1 MTRTRITVPEGR
13 RAVALLTLGI
23 AAAALVAGTLA
34 AQAGMQMSRTERQAA
49 VAFTARFDS
58 ARNLMPE
65 VQRRERFAQL
75 ADEAVAQ
82 SQKLGFDPAAWAER
96 RLTRVAAPIS
106 RGDANHLLRQV
117 GGGGSEGLFAA
128 DNFELSVLS
137 PEASLFR
144 APALDDKGLSLA
156 MSGVLYFPL
165 TPGQI
170 RP

>member
-1 MTRTRITVPEGR
+1 M
-13 RAVALLTLGI
+13 ALLAMAI
-23 AAAALVAGTLA
+23 AAAALVAGALT
-34 AQAGMQMSRTERQAA
+34 AQAGLQMSRAERRSALA
-49 VAFTARFDS
+49 LTTRFDS

-82 SQKLGFDPAAWAER
+82 SQKLGFDPTAWAER
-96 RLTRVAAPIS
+96 RLTRAAAPIS
-106 RGDANHLLRQV
+106 RGDANDLLRQV

-137 PEASLFR
+137 AKASLFH
-144 APALDDKGLSLA
+144 PPSLDDKGLSLA

-165 TPGQI
+165 APGRSQ
-170 RP
+170 P